1 MRWGVL
7 PEYYS
12 YRGDVVPTSPET
24 QDAILAA
31 MGAASDHP
39 PRARRRAIPPATPT
53 ATPTDRCE
61 APPSRAWGWAVQI
74 YATRS
79 RDSWGIGDLADL
91 RHLGRMAKSQ
101 GASALLIN
109 PLGAQSPTPHQ
120 EPCPYYASS
129 RRFLNTLYLR
139 IEEVPGAQ
147 QCAAELEPLR
157 NEALGL
163 NAQRLIDHDAVFRL
177 KSQACERIFNA
188 APDPPGLQ
196 AWVRGQ
202 GKGLVDYAT
211 FSAMA
216 EIHGTAWRSWPAE
229 LRHPRSEGV
238 AIRRRQLADRVAFH
252 QWLQFHLDRQ
262 LARASKE
269 IGLITD
275 VPVGFAAD
283 GCDAWRWQDLLAL
296 EMRVGAPPDFFF
308 PDGQDWGMPPFDP
321 WKLRK
326 AHFEPFVETIRSTA
340 KHAAGLRLDHVMGL
354 FRLFWIPPAAHA
366 SGGAYVRYPARELL
380 AILAAESRK
389 THTFIV
395 GEDLG
400 LVEPSMRSRLRHSG
414 VLSYRLLWFE
424 DARPEEWPRES
435 AGAIGTHDLPTVA
448 GIWNLS
454 EPDQRQHHLR
464 RRLTDATGL
473 PDGTPPVEVAVAAY
487 QRLAH
492 ARSRIV
498 LASFEDALG
507 IEERTNVPG
516 TTTERPNWRLAIP
529 HVLEDI
535 GRADGVLRIAQ
546 AMRSARR
553 SGASGNQLVK
563 ARPRPPTPRQG
574 GATRSAS
581 SMRDE
586 ETPGP

>member
-1 MRWGVL
+1 MSERSLRWGVL
-7 PEYYS
+7 PRYFG
-12 YRGDVVPTSPET
+12 YRGDVVET
-24 QDAILAA
+24 QLETEEAILAA
-31 MGAASDHP
+31 MGASRDQP
-39 PRARRRAIPPATPT
+39 PRVRRLAIPAEK
-53 ATPTDRCE
+53 CE
-61 APPSRAWGWAVQI
+61 PPPSRAWGWAAQI
-74 YATRS
+74 YAVRS

-91 RHLGRMAKSQ
+91 RHLGRMARSQ
-101 GASALLIN
+101 GASVLLIN
-109 PLGAQSPTPHQ
+109 PLGAQPPTPHQ

-139 IEEVPGAQ
+139 IEEVPGAEL
-147 QCAAELEPLR
+147 CASELVPLR

-163 NAQRLIDHDAVFRL
+163 NAHRLIDHDAVFRL
-177 KSQACERIFNA
+177 KSQALESIFKA
-188 APDPPGLQ
+188 APDSPGLQ
-196 AWVRGQ
+196 SWVRGQ
-202 GKGLVDYAT
+202 GRALEDYAT
-211 FSAMA
+211 FSAIA
-216 EIHGTAWRSWPAE
+216 ESLGPAWRSWPAE
-229 LRHPRSEGV
+229 LRHPRGEGV
-238 AIRRRQLADRVAFH
+238 AAIRGPLAGRVAFH

-262 LARASKE
+262 LTRASKE

-283 GCDAWRWQDLLAL
+283 GCDAWRWQDLLAPG
-296 EMRVGAPPDFFF
+296 MRVGAPPDYFF

-354 FRLFWIPPAAHA
+354 FRLFWIPRDAHA

-380 AILAAESRK
+380 AILALESRK
-389 THTFIV
+389 AKTFII

-400 LVEPSMRSRLRHSG
+400 LVEPAMRSRLRHSG

-424 DARPEEWPRES
+424 DEPPERWPRES

-448 GIWNLS
+448 GIWNRS
-454 EPDQRQHHLR
+454 EPDERQHHLR

-487 QRLAH
+487 GRLAH
-492 ARSRIV
+492 ARSRMV

-516 TTTERPNWRLAIP
+516 TTTERPNWRLALTKP
-529 HVLEDI
+529 LEDI
-535 GRADGVLRIAQ
+535 EQDGGVRRIAQ
-546 AMRSARR
+546 
-553 SGASGNQLVK
+553 
-563 ARPRPPTPRQG
+563 
-574 GATRSAS
+574 
-581 SMRDE
+581 SMRDARR
-586 ETPGP
+586 

>member
-1 MRWGVL
+1 MSERSLRWGVL
-7 PEYYS
+7 PRYFG
-12 YRGDVVPTSPET
+12 YRGDVVETQPET
-24 QDAILAA
+24 EEAILAA
-31 MGAASDHP
+31 MGAARDQP
-39 PRARRRAIPPATPT
+39 PRVRRMAIT
-53 ATPTDRCE
+53 ADKCE
-61 APPSRAWGWAVQI
+61 PPPSRAWGWAVQI
-74 YATRS
+74 YAVRS

-101 GASALLIN
+101 GASVLLIN
-109 PLGAQSPTPHQ
+109 PLGAQPPTPHQ

-139 IEEVPGAQ
+139 IEEVPGAEL
-147 QCAAELEPLR
+147 CASELAPLR
-157 NEALGL
+157 SEALAL
-163 NAQRLIDHDAVFRL
+163 NALRLIDHDAVFRL
-177 KSQACERIFNA
+177 KSQALEGIFKA

-196 AWVRGQ
+196 SWVRGQ
-202 GKGLVDYAT
+202 GKALEDYAT
-211 FSAMA
+211 FSAIT
-216 EIHGTAWRSWPAE
+216 ESLGPAWRSWPAE
-229 LRHPRSEGV
+229 LQHPRSQGV
-238 AIRRRQLADRVAFH
+238 ATIRGPLAGRVAFH

-283 GCDAWRWQDLLAL
+283 GCDSWRWQDLLAPG
-296 EMRVGAPPDFFF
+296 MRVGAPPDYFF

-354 FRLFWIPPAAHA
+354 FRLFWIPREANA

-380 AILAAESRK
+380 AILALESRR
-389 THTFIV
+389 TRTFII

-400 LVEPSMRSRLRHSG
+400 LVEPAMRGRLRHSG

-424 DARPEEWPRES
+424 DEPPEKWPRES

-454 EPDQRQHHLR
+454 EPDERQHHLR

-473 PDGTPPVEVAVAAY
+473 PDGTPAIEVAVAAY
-487 QRLAH
+487 HRLAH

-498 LASFEDALG
+498 LSSFEDALG
-507 IEERTNVPG
+507 IEERTNQPG
-516 TTTERPNWRLAIP
+516 TTTERPNWRLALTKP
-529 HVLEDI
+529 LEDI
-535 GRADGVLRIAQ
+535 ERDAGVMRIAES
-546 AMRSARR
+546 MRAARR
-553 SGASGNQLVK
+553 
-563 ARPRPPTPRQG
+563 
-574 GATRSAS
+574 
-581 SMRDE
+581 
-586 ETPGP
+586 

>member
-7 PEYYS
+7 PQYFS
-12 YRGDVVPTSPET
+12 YRGDVVPTSTET
-24 QDAILAA
+24 EHAILAA
-31 MGAASDHP
+31 MGAASDQP
-39 PRARRRAIPPATPT
+39 RRARRRAIAPAVP
-53 ATPTDRCE
+53 AVRCE
-61 APPSRAWGWAVQI
+61 APPPREWGWAAQI
-74 YATRS
+74 YAMRS

-91 RHLGRMAKSQ
+91 RRMGRMAKSQ
-101 GASALLIN
+101 GASVLLIN

-139 IEEVPGAQ
+139 IEEVPGAEH
-147 QCAAELEPLR
+147 CAAELEALR
-157 NEALGL
+157 NEALAL
-163 NAQRLIDHDAVFRL
+163 NTQRLIDHDTVFRL
-177 KSQACERIFNA
+177 KSQALERIFNA

-211 FSAMA
+211 FSAIA
-216 EIHGTAWRSWPAE
+216 EVHGIAWRSWPAE
-229 LRHPRSEGV
+229 LRHPRGEGLGP
-238 AIRRRQLADRVAFH
+238 RRRQLALRVAFH

-326 AHFEPFVETIRSTA
+326 AHFEPFVETVRSTA
-340 KHAAGLRLDHVMGL
+340 RHAAGLRLDHVMGL
-354 FRLFWIPPAAHA
+354 FRLFWIPPGAHA
-366 SGGAYVRYPARELL
+366 SGGAYVRYFGRELL

-400 LVEPSMRSRLRHSG
+400 LVEPAMRNRLHERG
-414 VLSYRLLWFE
+414 VLSYRLFWFE
-424 DARPEEWPRES
+424 EAPPEKWPLDS
-435 AGAIGTHDLPTVA
+435 VGAVETHDLPTLA

-454 EPDQRQHHLR
+454 EPDERQHHLR
-464 RRLTDATGL
+464 RHLTEATGL
-473 PDGTPPVEVAVAAY
+473 PDETPPVEVAVATY
-487 QRLAH
+487 QKLAH

-507 IEERTNVPG
+507 IEERPNVPG
-516 TTTERPNWRLAIP
+516 TTTERPNWRLAMP
-529 HVLEDI
+529 KPLEDI
-535 GRADGVLRIAQ
+535 ERDDGVLRIAQ
-546 AMRSARR
+546 AMRDAGR
-553 SGASGNQLVK
+553 
-563 ARPRPPTPRQG
+563 
-574 GATRSAS
+574 
-581 SMRDE
+581 
-586 ETPGP
+586 

>member
-1 MRWGVL
+1 MSERSIRWGVL
-7 PEYYS
+7 PRYFG
-12 YRGDVVPTSPET
+12 YRGDAVET
-24 QDAILAA
+24 QPHIEDAILSA
-31 MGAASDHP
+31 MGATGDHP
-39 PRARRRAIPPATPT
+39 PRVRRRAIPPAKTEP
-53 ATPTDRCE
+53 
-61 APPSRAWGWAVQI
+61 PPSRAWGWAAQI
-74 YATRS
+74 YAARS
-79 RDSWGIGDLADL
+79 RESWGIGDLADL
-91 RHLGRMAKSQ
+91 RRLGRMARSQ
-101 GASALLIN
+101 GASVLLIN
-109 PLGAQSPTPHQ
+109 PLGAQPPTPHQ

-139 IEEVPGAQ
+139 IEELPGAEL
-147 QCAAELEPLR
+147 CAAELEPLR
-157 NEALGL
+157 NEALSL

-177 KSQACERIFNA
+177 KSRALEAIFKVSPEPA
-188 APDPPGLQ
+188 GMQP
-196 AWVRGQ
+196 WVRGQ
-202 GKGLVDYAT
+202 GKALEDYAT
-211 FSAMA
+211 FSAIT
-216 EIHGTAWRSWPAE
+216 ERLGPAWRSWPAE
-229 LRHPRSEGV
+229 LRHPRGEGV
-238 AIRRRQLADRVAFH
+238 AAIRGPLASRVAFH
-252 QWLQFHLDRQ
+252 EWLQFHLDRQ

-283 GCDAWRWQDLLAL
+283 GCDAWRWQDLLAPD
-296 EMRVGAPPDFFF
+296 MRVGAPPDYFF

-354 FRLFWIPPAAHA
+354 FRLFWIPRDAHA

-380 AILAAESRK
+380 AILALESKRS
-389 THTFIV
+389 HTFVI

-400 LVEPSMRSRLRHSG
+400 LVEPAMRSRLRHSG

-473 PDGTPPVEVAVAAY
+473 PNGTPAVEVAVAAY
-487 QRLAH
+487 QRLSH

-516 TTTERPNWRLAIP
+516 TTTERPNWRLALTKP
-529 HVLEDI
+529 LEEI
-535 GRADGVLRIAQ
+535 ERDGSVLRIAG
-546 AMRSARR
+546 AMNDAGRS
-553 SGASGNQLVK
+553 N
-563 ARPRPPTPRQG
+563 
-574 GATRSAS
+574 
-581 SMRDE
+581 
-586 ETPGP
+586 

>member
-1 MRWGVL
+1 MSERSLRWGVL
-7 PEYYS
+7 PRYFG
-12 YRGDVVPTSPET
+12 YRGDVVET
-24 QDAILAA
+24 QPHTEEMILAA
-31 MGAASDHP
+31 MGASSDHP
-39 PRARRRAIPPATPT
+39 PRVRRLKVPPEK
-53 ATPTDRCE
+53 CE
-61 APPSRAWGWAVQI
+61 PPPSRAWGWAAQI
-74 YATRS
+74 YAVRS

-91 RHLGRMAKSQ
+91 RELGRMARRQ
-101 GASALLIN
+101 GASVLLIN
-109 PLGAQSPTPHQ
+109 PLGAQPPTQHQ

-139 IEEVPGAQ
+139 VEEVPGAES
-147 QCAAELEPLR
+147 CASELGPLR
-157 NEALGL
+157 DEALTL

-177 KSQACERIFNA
+177 KSKALEAIFKV

-196 AWVRGQ
+196 SWVRGQ
-202 GKGLVDYAT
+202 GKALEEYAT
-211 FSAMA
+211 FSAIT
-216 EIHGTAWRSWPAE
+216 EHVGPAWRSWPAD

-238 AIRRRQLADRVAFH
+238 AVMRGHLASRVAFH
-252 QWLQFHLDRQ
+252 KWLQFHLDRQ

-283 GCDAWRWQDLLAL
+283 GCDSWRWQDLVAP
-296 EMRVGAPPDFFF
+296 EVRVGAPPDYFF

-354 FRLFWIPPAAHA
+354 FRLFWIPSDAHA

-380 AILAAESRK
+380 AILALESRK
-389 THTFIV
+389 SKTFIV

-400 LVEPSMRSRLRHSG
+400 LVEPAMRSRLRHSG

-424 DARPEEWPRES
+424 DDAPENWPRES

-473 PDGTPPVEVAVAAY
+473 PEGTPPVEVAVAAY
-487 QRLAH
+487 ARLAH

-507 IEERTNVPG
+507 IEERTNQPG
-516 TTTERPNWRLAIP
+516 TTTERPNWRLALTKP
-529 HVLEDI
+529 LEEIEED
-535 GRADGVLRIAQ
+535 GGVLRIAES
-546 AMRSARR
+546 MRAARR
-553 SGASGNQLVK
+553 
-563 ARPRPPTPRQG
+563 
-574 GATRSAS
+574 
-581 SMRDE
+581 
-586 ETPGP
+586 

>member
-1 MRWGVL
+1 MMSERSIRWGVL
-7 PEYYS
+7 PRYFG
-12 YRGDVVPTSPET
+12 YRGDVIETSPET
-24 QDAILAA
+24 EEAILAA
-31 MGAASDHP
+31 MGAAGDHP
-39 PRARRRAIPPATPT
+39 PRARRRVLPQGKSEP
-53 ATPTDRCE
+53 
-61 APPSRAWGWAVQI
+61 PPSRAWGWAAQI
-74 YATRS
+74 YAARS
-79 RDSWGIGDLADL
+79 RESWGIGDLADL
-91 RHLGRMAKSQ
+91 RRLGRMARSQ
-101 GASALLIN
+101 GASVLLIN
-109 PLGAQSPTPHQ
+109 PLGAQPPTPHQ

-139 IEEVPGAQ
+139 VEEVPGAER
-147 QCAAELEPLR
+147 CAAKLEPLR
-157 NEALGL
+157 NEALAL

-177 KSQACERIFNA
+177 KSQALECIFQT
-188 APDPPGLQ
+188 APEPSGMQ
-196 AWVRGQ
+196 SWVRGQ
-202 GKGLVDYAT
+202 GRALEDYAT
-211 FSAMA
+211 FSAIT
-216 EIHGTAWRSWPAE
+216 ESLGSAWRSWPAE
-229 LRHPRSEGV
+229 LRHPRGEGV
-238 AIRRRQLADRVAFH
+238 AAIRGPLAGRVTFH

-283 GCDAWRWQDLLAL
+283 GCDAWRWQDLLAAD
-296 EMRVGAPPDFFF
+296 MRVGAPPDYFF

-354 FRLFWIPPAAHA
+354 FRLFWIPREAQA
-366 SGGAYVRYPARELL
+366 SGGAYVRYAARELL
-380 AILAAESRK
+380 AILAEESSR
-389 THTFIV
+389 THTFVI

-400 LVEPSMRSRLRHSG
+400 LVEPAMRSRLRHSG

-435 AGAIGTHDLPTVA
+435 AAAIGTHDLPTVA

-464 RRLTDATGL
+464 RRLTDATGM

-487 QRLAH
+487 QRLAS

-516 TTTERPNWRLAIP
+516 TTTERPNWRLALTKP
-529 HVLEDI
+529 LEDI
-535 GRADGVLRIAQ
+535 ERDASVLRIAES
-546 AMRSARR
+546 MRTARR
-553 SGASGNQLVK
+553 
-563 ARPRPPTPRQG
+563 
-574 GATRSAS
+574 
-581 SMRDE
+581 
-586 ETPGP
+586 

>member
-1 MRWGVL
+1 MSERSIRWGVL
-7 PEYYS
+7 PRYFG
-12 YRGDVVPTSPET
+12 YRGDAVET
-24 QDAILAA
+24 QPHIEDAILSA
-31 MGAASDHP
+31 MGATSDHP
-39 PRARRRAIPPATPT
+39 PRVRRRAIPPAKSEP
-53 ATPTDRCE
+53 
-61 APPSRAWGWAVQI
+61 PPSRAWGWAAQI
-74 YATRS
+74 YAARS
-79 RDSWGIGDLADL
+79 RESWGIGDLADL
-91 RHLGRMAKSQ
+91 RRLGRMARSQ
-101 GASALLIN
+101 GASVLLIN
-109 PLGAQSPTPHQ
+109 PLGAQPPTPHQ

-139 IEEVPGAQ
+139 IEELPGAEL
-147 QCAAELEPLR
+147 CAAELEPLR
-157 NEALGL
+157 NEALSL

-177 KSQACERIFNA
+177 KSRALEAIFKVS
-188 APDPPGLQ
+188 PDPAGMQP
-196 AWVRGQ
+196 WVRGQ
-202 GKGLVDYAT
+202 GKALEDFAT
-211 FSAMA
+211 FSAIT
-216 EIHGTAWRSWPAE
+216 ERLGPAWRSWPAE
-229 LRHPRSEGV
+229 LRHPRGEGV
-238 AIRRRQLADRVAFH
+238 AAIRGPLAGRVAFH
-252 QWLQFHLDRQ
+252 EWLQFHLDRQ
-262 LARASKE
+262 LARASRE

-283 GCDAWRWQDLLAL
+283 GCDAWRWQDLLAPD
-296 EMRVGAPPDFFF
+296 MRVGAPPDYFF

-354 FRLFWIPPAAHA
+354 FRLFWIPRDAHA

-380 AILAAESRK
+380 AILALESKRS
-389 THTFIV
+389 HTFVI

-400 LVEPSMRSRLRHSG
+400 LVEPAMRSRLRHSG
-414 VLSYRLLWFE
+414 VLSYRLMWFE

-473 PDGTPPVEVAVAAY
+473 PDGTPAVEVAAAAY
-487 QRLAH
+487 RRLAQ

-516 TTTERPNWRLAIP
+516 TTTERPNWRLALTKP
-529 HVLEDI
+529 LEDI
-535 GRADGVLRIAQ
+535 ARDEGVLRIAQ
-546 AMRSARR
+546 
-553 SGASGNQLVK
+553 
-563 ARPRPPTPRQG
+563 
-574 GATRSAS
+574 
-581 SMRDE
+581 SMRDARR
-586 ETPGP
+586 

>member
-1 MRWGVL
+1 MMSERSQRWGVL
-7 PEYYS
+7 PRYFG
-12 YRGDVVPTSPET
+12 YRGDVVET
-24 QDAILAA
+24 QPQTEEAILAA
-31 MGAASDHP
+31 MGASGDHP
-39 PRARRRAIPPATPT
+39 PRVRRLAIAAEKCEPPPN
-53 ATPTDRCE
+53 
-61 APPSRAWGWAVQI
+61 RAWGWAAQI
-74 YATRS
+74 YAVRS

-91 RHLGRMAKSQ
+91 RRLGRMTRSQ
-101 GASALLIN
+101 GASVLLIN
-109 PLGAQSPTPHQ
+109 PLGAQAPTPHQ

-139 IEEVPGAQ
+139 IEEVPGAEL
-147 QCAAELEPLR
+147 CASEMEPLR
-157 NEALGL
+157 NEALAL

-177 KSQACERIFNA
+177 KSQALESIFKV

-196 AWVRGQ
+196 SWVRRQGQ
-202 GKGLVDYAT
+202 ALLDYAT
-211 FSAMA
+211 FSSIS
-216 EIHGTAWRSWPAE
+216 ELHGPAWRSWPAE

-238 AIRRRQLADRVAFH
+238 ATVRKQLAGRVAFH
-252 QWLQFHLDRQ
+252 RWLQFHLDRQ
-262 LARASKE
+262 LARVSRE

-275 VPVGFAAD
+275 VPVGFASD
-283 GCDAWRWQDLLAL
+283 GCDAWRWQDLLAPGI
-296 EMRVGAPPDFFF
+296 RVGAPPDYFF

-354 FRLFWIPPAAHA
+354 FRLFWIPRDAHA
-366 SGGAYVRYPARELL
+366 SGGAYVRYAARELL
-380 AILAAESRK
+380 AILALESRK
-389 THTFIV
+389 AKTFIV

-400 LVEPSMRSRLRHSG
+400 LVEPAMRSRLRHSG

-424 DARPEEWPRES
+424 DEPPEKWPRES
-435 AGAIGTHDLPTVA
+435 AGAIGTHDLPTLA

-487 QRLAH
+487 GRLAR

-516 TTTERPNWRLAIP
+516 TTTERPNWRLALTKP
-529 HVLEDI
+529 LEDI
-535 GRADGVLRIAQ
+535 ERDAGVVRIAQ
-546 AMRSARR
+546 
-553 SGASGNQLVK
+553 
-563 ARPRPPTPRQG
+563 
-574 GATRSAS
+574 
-581 SMRDE
+581 SMRDARR
-586 ETPGP
+586 